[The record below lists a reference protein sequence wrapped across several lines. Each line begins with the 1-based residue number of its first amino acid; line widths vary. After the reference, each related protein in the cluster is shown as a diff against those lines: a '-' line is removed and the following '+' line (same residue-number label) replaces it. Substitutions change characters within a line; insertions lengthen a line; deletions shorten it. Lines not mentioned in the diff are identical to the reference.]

1 MIIGAEKEKGQEEKN
16 QNLKKKIKPVKA
28 ISFKVNKDLYL
39 QIEKIAKENNLSIG
53 QYVKK
58 YYQKKQ
64 KAQNKKYKPMSLKM
78 MSA

>member
-1 MIIGAEKEKGQEEKN
+1 MGRKKRRGRK
-16 QNLKKKIKPVKA
+16 KKTRTWKKIKPVKA

-58 YYQKKQ
+58 ILLEKIESTK
-64 KAQNKKYKPMSLKM
+64 
-78 MSA
+78 